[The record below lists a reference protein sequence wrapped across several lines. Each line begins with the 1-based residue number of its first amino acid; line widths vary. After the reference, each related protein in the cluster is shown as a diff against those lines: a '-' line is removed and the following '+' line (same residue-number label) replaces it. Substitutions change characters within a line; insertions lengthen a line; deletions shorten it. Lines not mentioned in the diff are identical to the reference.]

1 MRVVGSKVLLGV
13 FLCGKPALVV
23 WLRTSGRQLSSQKH
37 THTQGFRCDVR
48 KSLPA
53 FSCFAAM
60 VFRPAAVFAYFL
72 FGIAGASPQVINAEF
87 DSAPQAFDHRLSN
100 GNFRQRA
107 LRLTQRL
114 DEAEEQLLRLKAQS
128 AAGHQSAAS
137 LFSLQ
142 PVDAERV
149 ANGIAATEP
158 MLGPNGWT
166 INVSEENRGPKNV
179 ERHG

>member
-1 MRVVGSKVLLGV
+1 M
-13 FLCGKPALVV
+13 
-23 WLRTSGRQLSSQKH
+23 T
-37 THTQGFRCDVR
+37 
-48 KSLPA
+48 
-53 FSCFAAM
+53 
-60 VFRPAAVFAYFL
+60 FRPAIVFAHFL

-114 DEAEEQLLRLKAQS
+114 EEAEEQLLRLKAQS
-128 AAGHQSAAS
+128 AAAHQSAAS
-137 LFSLQ
+137 LLSLQ

-158 MLGPNGWT
+158 MLGPTGWT
-166 INVSEENRGPKNV
+166 INVSEENRGPKV
-179 ERHG
+179 VGRDG